1 MNPKNQTTETIV
13 ASLLSNTKRQYTE
26 AAHAEIFRLLYNT
39 LEVLV
44 IKGVIMLPKNPAND
58 QSPEIL

>member
-58 QSPEIL
+58 LYPGIL

>member
-58 QSPEIL
+58 QYPEIL